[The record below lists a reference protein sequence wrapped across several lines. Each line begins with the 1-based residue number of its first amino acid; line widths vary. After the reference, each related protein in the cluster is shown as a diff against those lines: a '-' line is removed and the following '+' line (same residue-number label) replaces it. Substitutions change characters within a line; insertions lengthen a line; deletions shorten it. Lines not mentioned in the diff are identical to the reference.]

1 MSKDPA
7 FLFYDGDAARD
18 VSHMNRLER
27 GCYFDLIQAQRKF
40 HGITIEQAR
49 KILGKDFESCW
60 SALELVLS
68 KDKELYFI
76 EWVRESIEQRKKHAE
91 QQRKRIQDYWDKKK
105 GESDIPRNNDGK
117 SVDLPLVNEDEIE
130 DESINSNRRSKKF
143 VKPTLEEVEK
153 YFFENGY
160 KPEIGKKAWMG
171 YDTAN
176 WFDSKG
182 QQIKNWKQKMI
193 NVWFRDEHKISKSG
207 MVY

>member
-130 DESINSNRRSKKF
+130 DEIEEGINN
-143 VKPTLEEVEK
+143 KPTVENFIE
-153 YFFENGY
+153 YFKANGY
-160 KPEIGKKAWMG
+160 SKDSAITAFNW
-171 YDTAN
+171 YDTHN
-176 WFDSKG
+176 WCDRNG
-182 QQIKNWKQKMI
+182 DPVKNWKNKVRQVWFKEANRIPQQKMP
-193 NVWFRDEHKISKSG
+193 
-207 MVY
+207 